1 MYILEYMGV
10 SIGIFSLKGGVG
22 KTTAVVSLGSAIA
35 SFGKKVLLVDGNI
48 SSPNLG
54 LHLEIVEPDI
64 SLQDVLEKR
73 ANPSEAVHQL
83 DNFDVLPASIFR
95 GSKAN
100 PLLMK
105 EKIRH
110 LKRDYDYI
118 LIDSSPS
125 LDDETLGAMI
135 ASDEMLVVTTPD
147 HPTLSTTLKA
157 LKLAK
162 QRGTPISGLILNK
175 VHNRNFEISPKQ
187 IEETLEIPIMAIIP
201 HDLNFLKALS
211 NFTPSTEYKPR
222 SEASEEYKKL
232 AATLIGERYKPA
244 RLRNLISWVSPR
256 KQDIN
261 REIFYERVF
270 G

>member
-1 MYILEYMGV
+1 MGV
-10 SIGIFSLKGGVG
+10 TIGIFSLKGGVG

-54 LHLEIVEPDI
+54 LHLEVVEPEF

-73 ANPSEAVHQL
+73 ANASQAIHKL
-83 DNFDVLPASIFR
+83 NNFDIIPASIFKEQ
-95 GSKAN
+95 KAN
-100 PLLMK
+100 PLLLK
-105 EKIRH
+105 QSIYH

-125 LDDETLGAMI
+125 LGDETLGAMV
-135 ASDEMLVVTTPD
+135 ASDEILIVTTPD
-147 HPTLSTTLKA
+147 HPTLSTTLRA

-162 QRGTPISGLILNK
+162 QRGTPISGIILNK
-175 VHNRNFEISPKQ
+175 VHNRKFEIPP
-187 IEETLEIPIMAIIP
+187 EHVELTLDVPIMAVIP
-201 HDLNFLKALS
+201 HDTNFLKALS
-211 NFTPSTEYKPR
+211 NFKPSVEFNPN

-232 AATLIGERYKPA
+232 AAALIGEKYKPVK
-244 RLRNLISWVSPR
+244 LRNFISWVSPR

-261 REIFYERVF
+261 REIFYQSVF

>member
-1 MYILEYMGV
+1 MGV

-54 LHLEIVEPDI
+54 LHLEIVEPEI
-64 SLQDVLEKR
+64 SLQDVLEKK
-73 ANPSEAVHQL
+73 ANPSDAVHKL
-83 DNFDVLPASIFR
+83 DNFDVLPASIFKDY
-95 GSKAN
+95 KAN
-100 PLLMK
+100 PWHMK
-105 EKIRH
+105 EKLRH
-110 LKRDYDYI
+110 LKRSYDYI
-118 LIDSSPS
+118 IIDSSPS

-135 ASDEMLVVTTPD
+135 ASDEILIVTTPD

-175 VHNRNFEISPKQ
+175 VHNRNFEISPAQ

-201 HDLNFLKALS
+201 HDLNFLRALS
-211 NFTPSTEYKPR
+211 NFTPSTEYRPR
-222 SEASEEYKKL
+222 CEASEEYRKL
-232 AATLIGERYKPA
+232 AATLIGEKYKPF
-244 RLRNLISWVSPR
+244 RFRNIISWVSPK
-256 KQDIN
+256 KQEIN
-261 REIFYERVF
+261 REIFYQRVF

>member
-1 MYILEYMGV
+1 MGV

-54 LHLEIVEPDI
+54 LHLEIVEPEV
-64 SLQDVLEKR
+64 SLQDVLEK
-73 ANPSEAVHQL
+73 
-83 DNFDVLPASIFR
+83 
-95 GSKAN
+95 KAN
-100 PLLMK
+100 PWHMK
-105 EKIRH
+105 EKLKH
-110 LKRDYDYI
+110 LKRSYDYVI
-118 LIDSSPS
+118 IDSSPS

-135 ASDEMLVVTTPD
+135 ASDEILVVTTPD

-175 VHNRNFEISPKQ
+175 VYNKNFEISTAQ

-201 HDLNFLKALS
+201 HDINFPRALS
-211 NFTPSTEYKPR
+211 NFTPSTEYRPH
-222 SEASEEYKKL
+222 SQASEEYRKL
-232 AATLIGERYKPA
+232 AATLIGEKYRPF
-244 RLRNLISWVSPR
+244 RFRNIINWVSPKR
-256 KQDIN
+256 QDIN

>member
-1 MYILEYMGV
+1 MGV
-10 SIGIFSLKGGVG
+10 SIGIVSLKGGVG

-54 LHLEIVEPDI
+54 LHLEVVEPEI
-64 SLQDVLEKR
+64 SLQDVLEKK
-73 ANPSEAVHQL
+73 ANPSEAIYKL
-83 DNFDVLPASIFR
+83 ANFDIMPASIFQDY
-95 GSKAN
+95 KAN
-100 PLLMK
+100 LFSMK
-105 EKIRH
+105 EKLRY
-110 LKRDYDYI
+110 LKRSYDYI

-125 LDDETLGAMI
+125 LDNETLSAMI
-135 ASDEMLVVTTPD
+135 ASDEILVVTTPD

-175 VHNRNFEISPKQ
+175 VHHKNFEIPLAHV
-187 IEETLEIPIMAIIP
+187 EATLEIPVMAVIP
-201 HDLNFLKALS
+201 HDVDFLRALS
-211 NFTPSTEYKPR
+211 NFKPSVEYKPR

-232 AATLIGERYKPA
+232 AASLIGEKYKPV
-244 RLRNLISWVSPR
+244 RFRNVIRWVSPKR
-256 KQDIN
+256 QDIN

>member
-1 MYILEYMGV
+1 MGV
-10 SIGIFSLKGGVG
+10 SIGIVSLKGGVG

-54 LHLEIVEPDI
+54 LHLEIVEPEV

-73 ANPSEAVHQL
+73 ANPSEAIHKL
-83 DNFDVLPASIFR
+83 DNFDILPASIFQDY
-95 GSKAN
+95 KAN
-100 PLLMK
+100 LFSMK
-105 EKIRH
+105 EKLKS
-110 LKRDYDYI
+110 LKRSYDYI
-118 LIDSSPS
+118 IIDSSPS
-125 LDDETLGAMI
+125 LDNETLSAMI
-135 ASDEMLVVTTPD
+135 ASDEILVVTTPD

-162 QRGTPISGLILNK
+162 QRGTPISGIILNK
-175 VHNRNFEISPKQ
+175 VHNRGFEIPTRNV
-187 IEETLEIPIMAIIP
+187 EATLEIPIMAVIP
-201 HDLNFLKALS
+201 HDINFLKALA
-211 NFTPSTEYKPR
+211 NFKPSVEYRPR

-232 AATLIGERYKPA
+232 AAALIGEKYKPFGF
-244 RLRNLISWVSPR
+244 RKIISWVSPK

>member
-1 MYILEYMGV
+1 MGV

-54 LHLEIVEPDI
+54 LHLEIVEPEV
-64 SLQDVLEKR
+64 SLQDVLEKK
-73 ANPSEAVHQL
+73 ANPSDAVHKL
-83 DNFDVLPASIFR
+83 DNFDVLPSSIFKDY
-95 GSKAN
+95 KAN
-100 PLLMK
+100 PWLMK
-105 EKIRH
+105 EKLKH
-110 LKRDYDYI
+110 LKRSYDYVI
-118 LIDSSPS
+118 IDSSPS

-135 ASDEMLVVTTPD
+135 ASDEILVVTTPD

-175 VHNRNFEISPKQ
+175 VYNKNFEISPAH
-187 IEETLEIPIMAIIP
+187 IETTLEIPIMAIIP
-201 HDLNFLKALS
+201 HDINFPRALS
-211 NFTPSTEYKPR
+211 NFTPSTEYRPH
-222 SEASEEYKKL
+222 SVASEEYRKL
-232 AATLIGERYKPA
+232 AAALIGEKYRPF
-244 RLRNLISWVSPR
+244 RFRNIISWVSPKR
-256 KQDIN
+256 QDIN

>member
-1 MYILEYMGV
+1 MGV

-22 KTTAVVSLGSAIA
+22 KTTAVISLGSAIA
-35 SFGKKVLLVDGNI
+35 NFGKKVLLIDGNI

-54 LHLEIVEPDI
+54 LHLEIVKPEF

-73 ANPSEAVHQL
+73 ANPLQAIQRRG
-83 DNFDVLPASIFR
+83 NFDVLPASIF
-95 GSKAN
+95 SNFHVN

-105 EKIRH
+105 EKIKN
-110 LKRDYDYI
+110 LKRNYDYI
-118 LIDSSPS
+118 IIDSSPS
-125 LDDETLGAMI
+125 LNDETLGAMI
-135 ASDEMLVVTTPD
+135 ASDEILVVTTPD

-175 VHNRNFEISPKQ
+175 VHNKNFEISSEH
-187 IEETLEIPIMAIIP
+187 IETTLEIPIMAIIP
-201 HDLNFLKALS
+201 YDINFLKALS
-211 NFTPSTEYKPR
+211 SFKPSVEFKPN

-232 AATLIGERYKPA
+232 AATLIGEKYEPIK
-244 RLRNLISWVSPR
+244 LRHFLRWMNPK
-256 KQDIN
+256 KQDVN
-261 REIFYERVF
+261 RTIFYERVF

>member
-1 MYILEYMGV
+1 MGV

-35 SFGKKVLLVDGNI
+35 SFGKKVLLIDGNL

-54 LHLEIVEPDI
+54 LHLEIVEPEV

-73 ANPSEAVHQL
+73 ANPLQAVHKME
-83 DNFDVLPASIFR
+83 NFDVLPASIF
-95 GSKAN
+95 GNFKVN

-105 EKIRH
+105 EKIKY
-110 LKRDYDYI
+110 LKKNYDYI
-118 LIDSSPS
+118 IIDSSPS
-125 LDDETLGAMI
+125 LDNETLGAML
-135 ASDEMLVVTTPD
+135 ASDEILVVTTPD

-157 LKLAK
+157 LKLAR

-175 VHNRNFEISPKQ
+175 VHNRNFEISPEH
-187 IEETLEIPIMAIIP
+187 IEMTLEIPIMAVIP
-201 HDLNFLKALS
+201 HDINFLKALS
-211 NFTPSTEYKPR
+211 HFKPSVEFKPN
-222 SEASEEYKKL
+222 SEASQEYKRL
-232 AATLIGERYKPA
+232 AATLIGEKYEPIK
-244 RLRNLISWVSPR
+244 LRHFLRWMNPR

-261 REIFYERVF
+261 RTIFYERVF

>member
-1 MYILEYMGV
+1 MGV

-54 LHLEIVEPDI
+54 LHLEIVEPEV
-64 SLQDVLEKR
+64 SLQDVLEKK
-73 ANPSEAVHQL
+73 ANPSDAVQKL
-83 DNFDVLPASIFR
+83 DNFDVLPASIF
-95 GSKAN
+95 SDYKAN
-100 PLLMK
+100 PWHMK
-105 EKIRH
+105 EKLRH
-110 LKRDYDYI
+110 LKRSYDYI
-118 LIDSSPS
+118 IIDSSPS

-135 ASDEMLVVTTPD
+135 ASDEILVVTTPD

-175 VHNRNFEISPKQ
+175 VYNKNFEISPAH
-187 IEETLEIPIMAIIP
+187 IEATLEIPIMAIIP
-201 HDLNFLKALS
+201 HDINFSRALS
-211 NFTPSTEYKPR
+211 NFTPSTEYKPHCQ
-222 SEASEEYKKL
+222 ASEEYRKL
-232 AATLIGERYKPA
+232 AATLIGEKYRPF
-244 RLRNLISWVSPR
+244 RFRNIINWVSPKR
-256 KQDIN
+256 QDIN

>member
-1 MYILEYMGV
+1 MGV
-10 SIGIFSLKGGVG
+10 SIGIVSLKGGVG

-54 LHLEIVEPDI
+54 LHLEVVEPEI

-73 ANPSEAVHQL
+73 ANPSEAIHRL
-83 DNFDVLPASIFR
+83 DNFDIMPASIFQDY
-95 GSKAN
+95 KAN
-100 PLLMK
+100 LFSMK
-105 EKIRH
+105 EKIKS
-110 LKRDYDYI
+110 LKRSYDYI

-125 LDDETLGAMI
+125 LDSETLSAMI
-135 ASDEMLVVTTPD
+135 ASDEILVVTTPD

-162 QRGTPISGLILNK
+162 QRGTPISGIILNK
-175 VHNRNFEISPKQ
+175 VHKKNFEIP
-187 IEETLEIPIMAIIP
+187 IEHVESTLEIPIMAVIP
-201 HDLNFLKALS
+201 HDINFLKALA
-211 NFTPSTEYKPR
+211 NFKPLVEFR
-222 SEASEEYKKL
+222 PHSEASQEYKKL
-232 AATLIGERYKPA
+232 AAALIGEKYKPV
-244 RLRNLISWVSPR
+244 RLRNVISWISPK

>member
-1 MYILEYMGV
+1 MGV

-54 LHLEIVEPDI
+54 LHLEIVDPEI
-64 SLQDVLEKR
+64 SLQDVLEKK
-73 ANPSEAVHQL
+73 ANPLQAVHKL
-83 DNFDVLPASIFR
+83 DNFDVLPASIFKEYK
-95 GSKAN
+95 SN
-100 PLLMK
+100 PFFLK
-105 EKIRH
+105 QRINH
-110 LKRDYDYI
+110 LKRSYDYI

-125 LDDETLGAMI
+125 LGDETLGAMV
-135 ASDEMLVVTTPD
+135 ASDEMLIITTPD

-157 LKLAK
+157 VKLAK
-162 QRGTPISGLILNK
+162 QRGTPISGIILNK
-175 VHNRNFEISPKQ
+175 VYNKNFEIPPRHVE
-187 IEETLEIPIMAIIP
+187 IMLEVPIMAVIP
-201 HDLNFLKALS
+201 HDLNFLRALS
-211 NFTPSTEYKPR
+211 KFKSSVDFKPR

-232 AATLIGERYKPA
+232 AAALIGVKYRPF
-244 RLRNLISWVSPR
+244 RFRNIVGWTSPK

>member
-1 MYILEYMGV
+1 MGV
-10 SIGIFSLKGGVG
+10 SIGIVSLKGGVG

-54 LHLEIVEPDI
+54 LHLEVVEPEV
-64 SLQDVLEKR
+64 SLQDVLEKK
-73 ANPSEAVHQL
+73 ANPSEAVYKL
-83 DNFDVLPASIFR
+83 DNFDILPASIFQDY
-95 GSKAN
+95 KAN
-100 PLLMK
+100 LFSMK
-105 EKIRH
+105 EKLKY
-110 LKRDYDYI
+110 LKRNYDYI

-125 LDDETLGAMI
+125 LDNETLGAMI
-135 ASDEMLVVTTPD
+135 ASDEILVVTTPD

-157 LKLAK
+157 VKLAK

-175 VHNRNFEISPKQ
+175 VHHKNFEIP
-187 IEETLEIPIMAIIP
+187 IENVEATLEIPIMAVIP
-201 HDLNFLKALS
+201 HDINFLKALA
-211 NFTPSTEYKPR
+211 NFKPSVEYKPR

-232 AATLIGERYKPA
+232 AAALIGEKYKPV
-244 RLRNLISWVSPR
+244 RLRSIISWISPK
-256 KQDIN
+256 KQEIN

>member
-1 MYILEYMGV
+1 MGV

-22 KTTAVVSLGSAIA
+22 KTTAVISLGSAIA

-54 LHLEIVEPDI
+54 LHLEIVEPEF
-64 SLQDVLEKR
+64 SLQDVLAQKVMPPQ
-73 ANPSEAVHQL
+73 AILKMN
-83 DNFDVLPASIFR
+83 NFDILPASIFNNF
-95 GSKAN
+95 KVN

-105 EKIRH
+105 EKIKN
-110 LKRDYDYI
+110 LKRSYDYI
-118 LIDSSPS
+118 IIDSSPS
-125 LDDETLGAMI
+125 LNDETLGAML
-135 ASDEMLVVTTPD
+135 ASDEILVITTPD

-175 VHNRNFEISPKQ
+175 VHNKNFEISPEH
-187 IEETLEIPIMAIIP
+187 IEVTLEVPIMAVIP
-201 HDLNFLKALS
+201 NDINFLKALS
-211 NFTPSTEYKPR
+211 NFKPSVEFKPH

-232 AATLIGERYKPA
+232 AATLIGEKYEPIK
-244 RLRNLISWVSPR
+244 LRHFLRWMNPK
-256 KQDIN
+256 KQEIN
-261 REIFYERVF
+261 RTIFYERVF

>member
-1 MYILEYMGV
+1 MGV
-10 SIGIFSLKGGVG
+10 CIGIVSLKGGVG
-22 KTTAVVSLGSAIA
+22 KTTAVISLGSAIA

-54 LHLEIVEPDI
+54 LHLEIVEPEV
-64 SLQDVLEKR
+64 SLQDVLEKK
-73 ANPSEAVHQL
+73 ANPSDAIHKL
-83 DNFDVLPASIFR
+83 DKFDIMPASIFQDY
-95 GSKAN
+95 KAN
-100 PLLMK
+100 LFSMK
-105 EKIRH
+105 EKLRY
-110 LKRDYDYI
+110 LKRGYDYI

-125 LDDETLGAMI
+125 LDNETLSAMI
-135 ASDEMLVVTTPD
+135 ASDEILVVTTPD

-175 VHNRNFEISPKQ
+175 VHNKKFEIPLQNVES
-187 IEETLEIPIMAIIP
+187 TLEIPVMAVIP
-201 HDLNFLKALS
+201 HDINFLRALA
-211 NFTPSTEYKPR
+211 NFKPSTEYKPH

-232 AATLIGERYKPA
+232 AATLIGEKYRPKTFRYFLGLA
-244 RLRNLISWVSPR
+244 SPKR
-256 KQDIN
+256 QDVN